1 MTKDKS
7 QQRSV
12 FTIAAIGAVLVLI
25 ALMALELRRS
35 YLREADNAAAITQ
48 SMSRTLEQ
56 QLLASMQRI
65 DLIEQEAAYQY
76 ALHLQGQ
83 GLPREAMNP
92 MLARHL
98 ERVPGLLSLRL
109 IDEEGNYVFDAS
121 GVAST
126 ANVADRRYFR
136 VQEASPDT
144 GFFPEGP
151 LFSRVANQWTMTFS
165 RGVRASNG
173 RFLGIV
179 QSSIEV
185 NALAA
190 ALGQATTKDGNTA
203 TLLNGEG
210 KLVARFPAQPEAVGT
225 VNISDKLRT
234 LIAESAEEA
243 NYTGKSNVD
252 GIERFYTLK
261 RIGSYPFFLLVGLSQ
276 DQVLESWRR
285 TAAFYATLSLALL
298 IGLVLFILRLSH
310 RSRSFQRSADEQR
323 RLTSEVFANALE
335 GIIVTDKN
343 SVILSANRAI
353 SEISGYGEDD
363 LVGATPALFKSG
375 LYDKAFYQNF
385 WKTLTS
391 TGRWQGE
398 ILNKRKSGELFPG
411 WLSVSMI
418 RDEAGQPLRFLGVLT
433 DISAQK
439 AAQQRL
445 QFANAELLR
454 LTEIMAHHLQEPS
467 RRLVTFSHALK
478 RALGGRAGEEDV
490 AGPLQFIEQQALR
503 LRALIRDIQLYLV
516 VDQPLSQVVSLSLTL
531 IAERVLEAKS
541 ESLAEIGAETD
552 IQPGMPCVQMDE
564 RRLSNMLD
572 ILLDNAI
579 RYRRQDRPLSLSIS
593 AEIVGRRAKLRFAD
607 NGRGIE
613 PEYRE
618 LVFQLFERLYA
629 QPGDEGTGIGLSI
642 VRRIV
647 EQTGGK
653 AYIEETHGGGATII
667 LDLPLGNEVE
677 A

>member
-1 MTKDKS
+1 M
-7 QQRSV
+7 V
-12 FTIAAIGAVLVLI
+12 VI

-35 YLREADNAAAITQ
+35 YLREADNTAAITL

-65 DLIEQEAAYQY
+65 DLIEQEAAFQY
-76 ALHLQGQ
+76 ALYRQGQ
-83 GLPREAMNP
+83 GLPREAINP

-98 ERVPGLLSLRL
+98 ERVPGLLGLRL
-109 IDEEGNYVFDAS
+109 IDERGNYVFDAS
-121 GVAST
+121 GATST
-126 ANVADRRYFR
+126 ANVSDRRYFR

-151 LFSRVANQWTMTFS
+151 LISRVANQWTLTFS
-165 RGVRASNG
+165 RGVRASDG

-185 NALAA
+185 SALTG
-190 ALGQATTKDGNTA
+190 ALSQVTTKDGNTA
-203 TLLNGEG
+203 SLLNGEG
-210 KLVARFPAQPEAVGT
+210 KLIARFPDQPEAIGT
-225 VNISDKLRT
+225 SNISDRLRT
-234 LIAESAEEA
+234 LIAENAEETS
-243 NYTGKSNVD
+243 YIGKSGVD
-252 GIERFYTLK
+252 GIQRFYSLK
-261 RIGSYPFFLLVGLSQ
+261 RMGAYPFFLLVGLSQ
-276 DQVLESWRR
+276 DHVLESWRR
-285 TAAFYATLSLALL
+285 TAILYATLSLALL
-298 IGLVLFILRLSH
+298 SGLVLFILRLSH

-335 GIIVTDKN
+335 GIIVTDRN
-343 SVILSANRAI
+343 NNILSANRAI
-353 SEISGYGEDD
+353 SEITGYSEED
-363 LVGATPALFKSG
+363 LIGATPALFKSG
-375 LYDKAFYQNF
+375 LYDKAFYQAF
-385 WKTLTS
+385 WKTLSS

-418 RDEAGQPLRFLGVLT
+418 RDEVGKPLRFLGVLT
-433 DISAQK
+433 DISALK

-445 QFANAELLR
+445 QFANAELVR
-454 LTEIMAHHLQEPS
+454 LTEIMTHHLQEPT

-490 AGPLQFIEQQALR
+490 AGPLLFIEQQALR

-516 VDQPLSQVVSLSLTL
+516 VDQPLSQVESLSLPL
-531 IAERVLEAKS
+531 IADKVLEAKA
-541 ESLAEIGAETD
+541 ESLAEIGARAD
-552 IQPGMPCVQMDE
+552 IQPGMPSVQMDE
-564 RRLSNMLD
+564 RRLANMLD

-579 RYRRQDRPLSLSIS
+579 RYRRHDRPLSLTIS
-593 AEIVGRRAKLRFAD
+593 AELDGRRVKLRFAD

-647 EQTGGK
+647 EQSGGK
-653 AYIEETHGGGATII
+653 ATIEETHGGGTTVV